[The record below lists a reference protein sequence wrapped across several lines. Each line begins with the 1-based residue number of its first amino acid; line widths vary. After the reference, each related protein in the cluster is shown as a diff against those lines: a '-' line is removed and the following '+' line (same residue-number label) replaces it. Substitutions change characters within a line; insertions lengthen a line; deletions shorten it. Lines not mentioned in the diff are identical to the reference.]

1 VVDHIIILVGFQ
13 FPFAFKNTPPWALAG
28 LPSHGGAG
36 HLPSIGGPFEG
47 EVGGIEGRGGT
58 NCAPLSAQG
67 PGCLSCQGGH
77 PNPIFAWVTEQG
89 WCYKYKN
96 THIYIYLKPDW
107 PVYKWDDP
115 PSRTFKIGFL
125 DGRSWPAILELDGL
139 GLNTASFCGTIGDPH
154 PKYPVNHRQL
164 PFHVGSP
171 SVYCIKTRI
180 FWYSMV
186 LKPSWTP
193 PLWFYLKLHFFCI
206 G

>member
-1 VVDHIIILVGFQ
+1 MFIHQLNQLWLIISSFWSA
-13 FPFAFKNTPPWALAG
+13 FSYSFASKNTPPWALAG

-96 THIYIYLKPDW
+96 AHIITHIYIQYIYLKPDW

-125 DGRSWPAILELDGL
+125 DGRSWPAIQFLWDHWWPTPQISCKSST
-139 GLNTASFCGTIGDPH
+139 TAISRWLTLSLL
-154 PKYPVNHRQL
+154 YQNQNLV
-164 PFHVGSP
+164 V
-171 SVYCIKTRI
+171 
-180 FWYSMV
+180 
-186 LKPSWTP
+186 
-193 PLWFYLKLHFFCI
+193 FY
-206 G
+206 GA